1 MRANTHNVF
10 LTTQEMTTNIYDLHK
25 LDEEN
30 IHELVSGIQ
39 KICPTGITQLPS
51 RDITLSTENKIN
63 DLEAIPNHV
72 PRSGEQI
79 LDESEYDHQHQ
90 HHHDHDHDN
99 HKLSSI
105 YDEIQGPLFIC
116 LLYLLFQL
124 PVTKRQILHFLPSIF
139 LADGN
144 YNIYGHITM
153 SILFTVLVYC
163 LQKYLIQQN

>member
-1 MRANTHNVF
+1 
-10 LTTQEMTTNIYDLHK
+10 MTTNIYDLHK

-39 KICPTGITQLPS
+39 KISPTGITQLPS

-72 PRSGEQI
+72 PKSSEQKQEDY
-79 LDESEYDHQHQ
+79 DENEYEHNRYHN
-90 HHHDHDHDN
+90 HDN
-99 HKLSSI
+99 HKFSTI

-153 SILFTVLVYC
+153 SILFTVLVYF
-163 LQKYLIQQN
+163 LQKYLIHQN